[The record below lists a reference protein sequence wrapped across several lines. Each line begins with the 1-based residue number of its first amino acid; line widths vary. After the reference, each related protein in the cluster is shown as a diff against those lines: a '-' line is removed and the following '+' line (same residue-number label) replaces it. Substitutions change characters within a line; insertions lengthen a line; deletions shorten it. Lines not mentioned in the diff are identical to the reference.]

1 MVLQKTQSG
10 IEYLDVTLDFKF
22 MGGSLGCAEAKKIIL
37 SCDYALEHCTP
48 VVFKASSGGI
58 RMQEGPT
65 ALMGMASTASAVQ
78 RVRQAGV
85 LTISVFVDPCYGGS
99 SASFMYATAI
109 QIGIREARMG
119 FAGPSVIKNTLFNG
133 DDQKYYDGVPAGF
146 QSADRAV
153 RNGLLDMLVPAEECR
168 STTERIIDF
177 FEVRETI

>member
-1 MVLQKTQSG
+1 
-10 IEYLDVTLDFKF
+10 
-22 MGGSLGCAEAKKIIL
+22 
-37 SCDYALEHCTP
+37 
-48 VVFKASSGGI
+48 
-58 RMQEGPT
+58 MQEGPT

-177 FEVRETI
+177 FEVRETV